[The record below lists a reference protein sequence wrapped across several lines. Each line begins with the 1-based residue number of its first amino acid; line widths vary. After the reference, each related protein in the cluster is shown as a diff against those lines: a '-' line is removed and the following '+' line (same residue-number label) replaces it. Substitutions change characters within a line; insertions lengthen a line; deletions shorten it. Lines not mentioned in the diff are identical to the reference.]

1 MQSTSSRRKI
11 IAALAVVVPILVGL
25 AIVAFAHEL
34 GSETNDEETTTRET
48 EPRRETAIAPA
59 AEGTP
64 APRVRLGEGA
74 GGGARFD
81 SSSLGSEPY
90 AVVFVSTACAPI
102 GDYLGKAAAE
112 LRTEGDAEAI
122 LAISADPAGDTPKA
136 VAAYLAE
143 HQLKGPPLHY
153 LVGDEEELA
162 GYWNAWGFKGPSS
175 ACPPSYPAHLVDG
188 TGKNAGVI
196 DLAPGG
202 PPTILTDALAG
213 MSK

>member
-1 MQSTSSRRKI
+1 MDNASSRRKI
-11 IAALAVVVPILVGL
+11 IAAFAVIVPVLVGL

-34 GSETNDEETTTRET
+34 GSETNDEETTAKEA

-74 GGGARFD
+74 SGARFD
-81 SSSLGSEPY
+81 SASLGSEPY

-102 GDYLGKAAAE
+102 GDYLGRAAAE
-112 LRTEGDAEAI
+112 LRGDSEAI
-122 LAISADPAGDTPKA
+122 LAISADPAHDTPKA
-136 VAAYLAE
+136 VAAYLAAHHLE
-143 HQLKGPPLHY
+143 GPPVHY
-153 LVGDEEELA
+153 LVGDEEELG

-196 DLAPGG
+196 DLDPGG
-202 PPTILTDALAG
+202 PPSLLTDALAG
-213 MSK
+213 MPK